1 MSSTTSNRFAT
12 VVGDPNDINTWSNIP
27 YFFMRAGQRRGF
39 FDGGLPLKPE
49 RLRLQRWAW
58 NLGMLLRTGSYG
70 GFQYS
75 EFFLNRLF
83 DQVAVDP
90 DHDEFISHFPLLPPK
105 PAQHGYR
112 VSYYI
117 DATLK
122 QNFDDYGVAAN
133 VTPVMQERAV
143 EQERRNYHHADR
155 VVTMSRW
162 AADSVV
168 EDYGVPDEHV
178 HIVPGGANLREKDLP
193 DSVGTT
199 AAENLQP
206 LRLGFI
212 GKNWQRKGLPFLLR
226 VAESLEEQGID
237 VEVSAIGPEASDLPN
252 HRLLQ
257 TEGFIDK
264 DSDLPHFVEAVRSF
278 HFGCL
283 FSSIEAFGISNVEC
297 LRLGIPVLA
306 FDVGGIPDTVPDDC
320 GLLFAS
326 ETHSDTVAERLVS
339 FVDNPSRYDD
349 LQRCIKKRSEE
360 FTWDRVI
367 RKFEE
372 IWKTDREHSQDTT
385 RRE

>member
-1 MSSTTSNRFAT
+1 
-12 VVGDPNDINTWSNIP
+12 
-27 YFFMRAGQRRGF
+27 
-39 FDGGLPLKPE
+39 
-49 RLRLQRWAW
+49 
-58 NLGMLLRTGSYG
+58 
-70 GFQYS
+70 
-75 EFFLNRLF
+75 
-83 DQVAVDP
+83 
-90 DHDEFISHFPLLPPK
+90 
-105 PAQHGYR
+105 
-112 VSYYI
+112 
-117 DATLK
+117 
-122 QNFDDYGVAAN
+122 
-133 VTPVMQERAV
+133 
-143 EQERRNYHHADR
+143 
-155 VVTMSRW
+155 MSRW

>member
-1 MSSTTSNRFAT
+1 MVVDEFQRYLT

-27 YFFMRAGQRRGF
+27 YFFLQAGKQEEF
-39 FDGGLPLKPE
+39 LDGGLPLKPE

-58 NLGMLLRTGSYG
+58 NLWMLLRTGSYG

-83 DQVAVDP
+83 DQVAVDSE
-90 DHDEFISHFPLLPPK
+90 HDEFISHFPLLPPK

-168 EDYGVPDEHV
+168 QDYGVTEERV

-212 GKNWQRKGLPFLLR
+212 GKNWERKGLTFLLR

-306 FDVGGIPDTVPDDC
+306 FDVGGIPDTVPDGC
-320 GLLFAS
+320 GMLFDPDAS
-326 ETHSDTVAERLVS
+326 PADVARRVS
-339 FVDNPSRYDD
+339 PFVRDSATYHDWTSR
-349 LQRCIKKRSEE
+349 IAKRAHD
-360 FTWDRVI
+360 FTWGRTIDRF
-367 RKFEE
+367 KE
-372 IWKTDREHSQDTT
+372 IWNGSQAYSAAKTA
-385 RRE
+385 

>member
-1 MSSTTSNRFAT
+1 MNDSNSPNRYVT

-27 YFFMRAGQRRGF
+27 YFFLQAGKQQGF
-39 FDGGLPLKPE
+39 LDGGLPLKPE

-58 NLGMLLRTGSYG
+58 NLWMLLRTGSYG

-75 EFFLNRLF
+75 EFFLNCLF
-83 DQVAVDP
+83 DQVAVDSE
-90 DHDEFISHFPLLPPK
+90 HDEFISHFPLLPPK
-105 PAQHGYR
+105 PTQHDYR

-133 VTPVMQERAV
+133 VTPVMQKRAV

-168 EDYGVPDEHV
+168 EDYGVPDEQVHV
-178 HIVPGGANLREKDLP
+178 VPGGANLREKDLP
-193 DSVGTT
+193 DSVGST
-199 AAENLQP
+199 AAETLQP

-226 VAESLEEQGID
+226 VAESLEEQGIE
-237 VEVSAIGPEASDLPN
+237 VEVSAIGPEADDLPD

-306 FDVGGIPDTVPDDC
+306 FDVGGIPDTVPDGC
-320 GLLFAS
+320 GMLFDPDAS
-326 ETHSDTVAERLVS
+326 PADVARRVLPFVRDSARYHEWSSRIQGRTHDFTWNRVVNS
-339 FVDNPSRYDD
+339 FV
-349 LQRCIKKRSEE
+349 
-360 FTWDRVI
+360 
-367 RKFEE
+367 E
-372 IWKTDREHSQDTT
+372 IWSVDRS
-385 RRE
+385 

>member
-1 MSSTTSNRFAT
+1 LQIVNRYVT
-12 VVGDPNDINTWSNIP
+12 VVGNPNDINTWSNIP
-27 YFFMRAGQRRGF
+27 YFFLQAGKQQGF
-39 FDGGLPLKPE
+39 LDGGLPLKPE

-58 NLGMLLRTGSYG
+58 NLWMLLRTGSYG

-75 EFFLNRLF
+75 ELFLNRLF
-83 DQVAVDP
+83 DQVAVDSE
-90 DHDEFISHFPLLPPK
+90 HDEFISHFPLLPPK
-105 PAQHGYR
+105 PAKHGYR
-112 VSYYI
+112 VTYYI

-122 QNFDDYGVAAN
+122 QNFEDYGVAAN

-168 EDYGVPDEHV
+168 HHYGVSEERV

-206 LRLGFI
+206 LCLGFI
-212 GKNWQRKGLPFLLR
+212 GKNWERKGLPFLLR

-237 VEVSAIGPEASDLPN
+237 VEVSAIGPEADDLPD

-264 DSDLPHFVEAVRSF
+264 DSDLPRFVEAVRSF

-306 FDVGGIPDTVPDDC
+306 FDVGGIPDTVPDGC
-320 GLLFAS
+320 GMLFDPDAS
-326 ETHSDTVAERLVS
+326 PADVARRVS
-339 FVDNPSRYDD
+339 PFVRDSATYHDWTSR
-349 LQRCIKKRSEE
+349 IAKRAHD
-360 FTWDRVI
+360 FTWERTIDR
-367 RKFEE
+367 FEK
-372 IWKTDREHSQDTT
+372 IWNGSQAYSATKTV
-385 RRE
+385 